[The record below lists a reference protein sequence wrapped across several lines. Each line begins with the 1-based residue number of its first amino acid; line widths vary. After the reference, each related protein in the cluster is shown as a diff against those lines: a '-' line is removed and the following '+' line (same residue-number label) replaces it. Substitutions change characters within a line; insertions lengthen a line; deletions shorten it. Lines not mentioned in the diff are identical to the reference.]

1 VSAWLPEFELYG
13 HGDDVDSALQ
23 DLANEVREYVDE
35 YLADI
40 DRYRHAPNRASHF
53 PYVLKVL
60 ALDATGHLDRALRGT
75 EGALP

>member
-1 VSAWLPEFELYG
+1 
-13 HGDDVDSALQ
+13 
-23 DLANEVREYVDE
+23 LANEVREYVDE

-53 PYVLKVL
+53 PYVLKAL
-60 ALDATGHLDRALRGT
+60 ALDATGHLDRTLRGT